1 MIILAGKK
9 EEHLNMLEGGIVA
22 KLMEE
27 KWNTFAKMAFV
38 KRLLLLCVQLFCI
51 SCSIYTRPPI
61 DESLLT
67 GIAPG
72 TVINNQH
79 ITRYCFEV
87 FTLQY
92 TLMQDKFT

>member
-51 SCSIYTRPPI
+51 RYTNWVYNSLSKPSII
-61 DESLLT
+61 KKVEHFL
-67 GIAPG
+67 AF
-72 TVINNQH
+72 Q
-79 ITRYCFEV
+79 
-87 FTLQY
+87 
-92 TLMQDKFT
+92 

>member
-27 KWNTFAKMAFV
+27 KWNTFAKMAFA

-51 SCSIYTRPPI
+51 SCAIYTRPPI

-72 TVINNQH
+72 TAPINNQH

-87 FTLQY
+87 SLVPAY
-92 TLMQDKFT
+92 ILYDS